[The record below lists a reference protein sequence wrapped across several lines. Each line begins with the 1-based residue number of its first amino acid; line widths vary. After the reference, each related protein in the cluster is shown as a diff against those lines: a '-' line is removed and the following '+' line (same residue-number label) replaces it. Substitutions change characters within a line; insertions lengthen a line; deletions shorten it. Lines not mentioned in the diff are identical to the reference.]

1 MTALLEIRDLHV
13 TVRGQGGEVPAVR
26 GLSFQVDRG
35 QILAVVGESGAGKS
49 LTAQAVLGLLGPS
62 VAMSG
67 SVKFDGRELAGATQ
81 AAYRELRG
89 RRLGF
94 VPQDALSVL
103 SPVHPVGEQ
112 LALAVRSVQGASRA
126 AAWDVAVRALDR
138 VGIPDASR
146 RARVYPHEYSGGMRQ
161 RAVIA
166 MAMVNQPDLII
177 ADEPTTAL
185 DPRLQA
191 QILGLLTGLRDE
203 SGTAVV
209 LVTHDLAAVAGSA
222 DRVLIMYA
230 GREVESGPVDRVLV
244 TPRSPYA
251 VGLLASLKPMPAATT
266 RRLPAIAGAPPR
278 PQSLPPGCAF
288 APRCP
293 LAVDECR
300 AIEPEPLLY
309 DGRLVACHRAG
320 DVPAAELAELYR

>member
-1 MTALLEIRDLHV
+1 MTALLEVRDLHV
-13 TVRGQGGEVPAVR
+13 TVHGQGGDVPAVR

-35 QILAVVGESGAGKS
+35 EILAVVGESGAGKS
-49 LTAQAVLGLLGPS
+49 LTAQAVLGLLGP
-62 VAMSG
+62 AAAIRG
-67 SVKFDGRELAGATQ
+67 SVRFDGQELAGGNQ

-112 LALAVRSVQGASRA
+112 LALAVRSVQGVSRK
-126 AAWDVAVRALDR
+126 AAWDVAVQALDR
-138 VGIPDASR
+138 VGIPDPGR
-146 RARVYPHEYSGGMRQ
+146 RARAYPHEYSGGMRQ

-166 MAMVNQPDLII
+166 MAMVNQPDLIV

-191 QILGLLTGLRDE
+191 QILDLLTGLRDE

-209 LVTHDLAAVAGSA
+209 LVTHDLAAVAGTA

-244 TPRSPYA
+244 TPRSPYTA
-251 VGLLASLKPMPAATT
+251 GLLASLKPMPAATI
-266 RRLPAIAGAPPR
+266 RRLPAIPGVPPR

-288 APRCP
+288 GPRCP
-293 LAVDECR
+293 LAVDECLGVV
-300 AIEPEPLLY
+300 PEPLLY

-320 DVPAAELAELYR
+320 DVSASELAELYR

>member
-1 MTALLEIRDLHV
+1 MTALLDVRDLHV
-13 TVRGQGGEVPAVR
+13 TVHGQGGDVPAVR

-35 QILAVVGESGAGKS
+35 EIVAVVGESGAGKS
-49 LTAQAVLGLLGPS
+49 LTAQAVLGLLGSS
-62 VAMSG
+62 VTMRG
-67 SVKFDGRELAGATQ
+67 SVRFDGRELAGATQ
-81 AAYRELRG
+81 GAYRGLRG

-103 SPVHPVGEQ
+103 SPVHPVGQQ
-112 LALAVRSVQGASRA
+112 LALAVRSVQGASRKE
-126 AAWDVAVRALDR
+126 AWDVAVRALDR
-138 VGIPDASR
+138 VGIPDPGR
-146 RARVYPHEYSGGMRQ
+146 RARAYPHEYSGGMRQ

-166 MAMVNQPDLII
+166 MAMVNQPHLII

-191 QILGLLTGLRDE
+191 QILDLLTGLRDE

-244 TPRSPYA
+244 TPRSPYTA
-251 VGLLASLKPMPAATT
+251 GLLASLKPMPGATN
-266 RRLPAIAGAPPR
+266 RRLPAIPGAPPR

-288 APRCP
+288 RPRCP
-293 LAVDECR
+293 LAVDECV
-300 AIEPEPLLY
+300 AVAPEPLLY

-320 DVPAAELAELYR
+320 DVSASELAELYR